1 MSEEE
6 IQEIKLIKLKLSKL
20 LDKLGFKH
28 NWLGRRYL
36 TTIALELVRLRRDSL
51 FETKLG
57 YFYTFAARKHR
68 TTYSK
73 VEAAIRYCIDHTRQN
88 IQEHFDISYKINN
101 KALLEL
107 ILIEICY
114 L

>member
-6 IQEIKLIKLKLSKL
+6 IQQTKLKLSKL
-20 LDKLGFKH
+20 LDQLGFKH
-28 NWLGRRYL
+28 NWIGRRYL
-36 TTIALELVRLRRDSL
+36 TTIVLELIRLRTNGL
-51 FETKLG
+51 IENKLG
-57 YFYTFAARKHR
+57 YFYTFAAGKHR

-73 VEAAIRYCIDHTRQN
+73 VECALRYCIDHNRSN
-88 IQEHFDISYKINN
+88 IQNHFQVSYKINN

-107 ILIEICY
+107 ITLEICY

>member
-6 IQEIKLIKLKLSKL
+6 IQEIKLKLSKL
-20 LDKLGFKH
+20 LDKLGLKH
-28 NWLGRRYL
+28 CWVGRRYL
-36 TTIALELVRLRRDSL
+36 TTIVLELIRLRRNEL

-57 YFYTFAARKHR
+57 YFYTFAAKKHR
-68 TTYSK
+68 STYSK

-88 IQEHFDISYKINN
+88 IQEHFNISYKINN
-101 KALLEL
+101 RELLEL
-107 ILIEICY
+107 ILLEICY

>member
-6 IQEIKLIKLKLSKL
+6 SKQIEVKMCKL
-20 LDKLGFKH
+20 LNQLGFKA

-36 TTIALELVRLRRDSL
+36 VTIVLEFIRLRKNNLYES
-51 FETKLG
+51 KLG
-57 YFYTFAARKHR
+57 YFYYFAAKKHR

-73 VEAAIRYCIDHTRQN
+73 VEAAIRYCIDHNRQR

-107 ILIEICY
+107 IAVEICY